1 MVFVNEM
8 SPEQLALPQSI
19 GCTPTTSDEL
29 RAALEASYDHIG
41 SVPADDQCLQAMA
54 DASAVGFVTSDATV
68 ELYVL
73 RAPPSWR
80 PKSRRSTARTC
91 TQRHLT
97 HRHLPTRSPQ
107 RRRRSYVKLHRW
119 NSHPASALR

>member
-8 SPEQLALPQSI
+8 SPEQLAIAAIHRLY
-19 GCTPTTSDEL
+19 TDVTSDEL

-68 ELYVL
+68 ELYVPQGSAGL
-73 RAPPSWR
+73 ETEI
-80 PKSRRSTARTC
+80 STE
-91 TQRHLT
+91 HG
-97 HRHLPTRSPQ
+97 
-107 RRRRSYVKLHRW
+107 
-119 NSHPASALR
+119 